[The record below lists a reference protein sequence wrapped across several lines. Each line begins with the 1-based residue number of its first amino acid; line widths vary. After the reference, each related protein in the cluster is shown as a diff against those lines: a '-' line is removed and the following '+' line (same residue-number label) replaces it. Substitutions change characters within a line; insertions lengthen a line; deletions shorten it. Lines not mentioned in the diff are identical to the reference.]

1 LWEETSKG
9 PSGAPTPQN
18 PPPKAQYNPLP
29 SGGLCLAQN
38 QDGGHLNRYLICI
51 RNLLCLT
58 YTLSCG
64 SPQTEP
70 PIVRQRNTDTT
81 VGLGP
86 VPTLPLPGQA
96 GAASVSSTFVAT
108 AGSHCGQGAHGRGQ
122 AAPTKGS
129 GRGNQSSF
137 PPFSFPRSRGCLV
150 SLRYPW

>member
-1 LWEETSKG
+1 MFGTKPG
-9 PSGAPTPQN
+9 RG
-18 PPPKAQYNPLP
+18 
-29 SGGLCLAQN
+29 
-38 QDGGHLNRYLICI
+38 DLNRYLICI
-51 RNLLCLT
+51 MNLLCLT

-81 VGLGP
+81 VGLAP
-86 VPTLPLPGQA
+86 VPTLPGQA

-108 AGSHCGQGAHGRGQ
+108 AGSHCGQGAHCRGQ

-137 PPFSFPRSRGCLV
+137 PLFHFLEVVAAWCRCGIPGNIPESRCFEENKPKNVCCVDLWGEK
-150 SLRYPW
+150 